1 MGDEEII
8 ESFNSEKDKT
18 LRLQLQKI
26 DTLEQCIVIVL
37 IGYIDT
43 YNSTFFQQKVMTL
56 INAGYVQIIFDCSQ
70 LEYVSSTGIGSFT
83 SFLKTVK
90 AKDGD
95 IVLLSLQPKVYE
107 VFQLL
112 GFADFFNAR
121 DSLPLAIEV
130 FAKHEK
136 DESSLNVFP
145 KIFACPICGKKLQA
159 PNQGKFRCAECKTIL
174 IIDQNA
180 QVSLG

>member
-8 ESFNSEKDKT
+8 ESFNSEKDKN

-26 DTLEQCIVIVL
+26 DSLEKCIVIVL

-43 YNSTFFQQKVMTL
+43 YNSTFFQQKVMPL
-56 INAGYVQIIFDCSQ
+56 INAGYIKIIFDCSQ
-70 LEYVSSTGIGSFT
+70 LDYVSSTGIGSFT

-95 IVLLSLQPKVYE
+95 IVLLSLQPKVHE

-112 GFADFFNAR
+112 GFADFFNVR

-130 FAKHEK
+130 FAKHEQG
-136 DESSLNVFP
+136 ESPPNVFP
-145 KIFACPICGKKLQA
+145 KTFACPICGKKLQA
-159 PNQGKFRCAECKTIL
+159 PNQGKFRCAECRTIL
-174 IIDQNA
+174 IIDQDA
-180 QVSLG
+180 QVSLE